1 MSMPTLQVFCDAHLD
16 EPVLQLLRDGIAPHK
31 LMLPQ
36 ARGGSVLGVAPTDP
50 ALFEA
55 DIALGQPDAT
65 AVLKAEK
72 LRWLQVTSAGF
83 TRYDTVEF
91 REAAKARKLAF
102 TNSSSVYAEACAE
115 HVFAFM
121 MAQARQLPKA
131 LASRCANGTPEW
143 DKLRNTSACLLG
155 QEAVILG
162 YGAIAARLV
171 EMLAPFRM
179 KITALRRNPRGDE
192 GIPIVTEKT
201 LAGALATADHVINIL
216 PDNAASIGFIS
227 LARLAQM
234 KPGAVFY
241 NIGRGTTVDQSAL
254 DKSLRSGRLAAAW
267 LDVTDPEPLPD
278 SHPLLSA
285 PNCHITPHTA
295 GGHPNESETLARH
308 FLDNFKR
315 FSANE
320 LLRDQVM

>member
-1 MSMPTLQVFCDAHLD
+1 MPKLKVFCDAHLG
-16 EPVLQLLRDGIAPHK
+16 EPVIKLLRDGIAPHQ
-31 LMLPQ
+31 LVLPQ
-36 ARGGSVLGVAPTDP
+36 SKGASVLAVAPTDP

-55 DIALGQPDAT
+55 DIALGQPDVAG
-65 AVLKAEK
+65 VLKAEK

-83 TRYDTVEF
+83 TRYDTAEF
-91 REAAKARKLAF
+91 RSAAKARGLAF

-121 MAQARQLPKA
+121 MANARQLPSA
-131 LASRCANGTPEW
+131 LAARCASGTPEW
-143 DKLRNTSACLLG
+143 NQIRYASTCLLG
-155 QEAVILG
+155 QSAVILG
-162 YGAIAARLV
+162 YGSIAARLV
-171 EMLAPFRM
+171 EMLEPFRM
-179 KITALRRNPRGDE
+179 KITALRRQPRGDE
-192 GIPIVTEKT
+192 GIPVVTEKT
-201 LAGALATADHVINIL
+201 LAGALATADHVISIL
-216 PDNAASIGFIS
+216 PDNAESVGFIS

-241 NIGRGTTVDQSAL
+241 NIGRGTTVDQTAL
-254 DKSLRSGRLAAAW
+254 DEALRSDRLAAAW

-278 SHPLLSA
+278 NHPLLTA

-315 FSANE
+315 FIANE
-320 LLRDQVM
+320 PLRDRVM